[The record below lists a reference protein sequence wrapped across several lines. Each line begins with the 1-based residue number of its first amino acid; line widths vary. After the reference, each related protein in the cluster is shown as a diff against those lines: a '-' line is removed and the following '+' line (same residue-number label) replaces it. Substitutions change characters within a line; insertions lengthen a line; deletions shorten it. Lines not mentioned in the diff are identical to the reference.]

1 MSDDSICPICKDY
14 LVEPRIYE
22 CGHTICESCMIK
34 SDKTVKENTLNT
46 FQLPVYKCC
55 LCRHETLKEWFRRPI
70 NHNLQCILM
79 KDDEYK
85 QAFEIYK
92 KNKDKEDPEDD
103 TIPQRVNLSRI
114 VTRKRRQKCD
124 QIYKEIL
131 PSLVNAALE
140 GKPYITITTNVK
152 DISV

>member
-14 LVEPRIYE
+14 LLEPRIYE

-85 QAFEIYK
+85 EASEIYK
-92 KNKDKEDPEDD
+92 KNKEQKDPEDD
-103 TIPQRVNLSRI
+103 TIPQGVNFAVRTTMLTNLLEVYGVSVGERSNSKREAE
-114 VTRKRRQKCD
+114 VT
-124 QIYKEIL
+124 E
-131 PSLVNAALE
+131 NAVVLLTCE
-140 GKPYITITTNVK
+140 
-152 DISV
+152 